1 MKLQK
6 DKTVAF
12 TTGYRTEKLFCN
24 VEDKNLL
31 NVIYTE
37 LYRLVSKLYQQGYT
51 HFYSGMSEG
60 IDMLAANAVL
70 DFKEEHPDVRFV
82 AVIPFKGQQEQYST
96 TGKNDYQSI
105 CTEADEIVTLAD
117 EFTGNDLY
125 LQRNNYLLENCS
137 TMVCYRDGQC
147 DVMVYTYNRAEKA
160 GIPIINLCDRLSG
173 YLANKCEAKKM
184 LQSYS
189 RIESFNY
196 CKEGIIF
203 SEIEDEP
210 LIIAFEEITKV
221 ENREEMLYL
230 TLRNQIQLRTSL
242 FMDECEICFPEMKG
256 SPVWQKLSDGFDKLK
271 MAGTTGT
278 GTANRLY

>member
-1 MKLQK
+1 MELQK

-12 TTGYRTEKLFCN
+12 TTGYRTEKIFSN
-24 VEDKNLL
+24 TEDKNLL
-31 NVIYTE
+31 NIIYTE
-37 LYRLVSKLYQQGYT
+37 LYRVVSERYKQGYT
-51 HFYSGMSEG
+51 HYYSGMSEG
-60 IDMLAANAVL
+60 IDILAANAVL

-96 TGKNDYQSI
+96 TDKNDYQSI
-105 CTEADEIVTLAD
+105 CTEADEVVILAD

-137 TMVCYRDGQC
+137 TMVCYHDGLC
-147 DVMVYTYNRAEKA
+147 DVMMYTCNRAEEA

-173 YLANKCEAKKM
+173 YLANESEAKKM

-196 CKEGIIF
+196 CQEGIMLSQIGKE
-203 SEIEDEP
+203 S
-210 LIIAFEEITKV
+210 LIIAFEEIVKV

-256 SPVWQKLSDGFDKLK
+256 SPVWQKLSDGFGKLK
-271 MAGTTGT
+271 NGYYHLK
-278 GTANRLY
+278 RRSSL